1 MAKNFFQ
8 DMIKMKSDL
17 RKEISDKEAVKTERA
32 EPEQETVEE
41 KVWSPVVLSKVTRQ
55 ADLTPLVAGRRPRY
69 SIWLVAFASVVFL
82 FFAVSFFLSEASIS
96 VNPKI
101 EDVVF
106 NQNISATKD
115 TSTGESVSFD
125 LIVLS
130 GEESKMIEGGAVQ
143 DVSVSA
149 KGAVVIYNN
158 YSTATQRLDINTR
171 LEGSNG
177 KLYKTEK
184 QIVVPGLKGTTPGSV
199 EVGVYAAEAG
209 EEYNSNPLDFQIFGF
224 KGTPKYSKFYA
235 RSKGN
240 ITGGFKGKT
249 SAIPSAKKEIVVNDM
264 RALLEAK
271 LLKKATDLIPEGFVL
286 FKDAIFLNIDEES
299 FDSSLGGEQVPVSI
313 KGTFFGFLF
322 EEKELAKKIAK
333 AAIADY
339 DESDIFISNIRDLT
353 FTFLNREGIS
363 GNDVENISFNLAGK
377 PKVVWKFDDNKLK
390 SDIAGKSKQDFYQI
404 LSQYPNVLSA
414 DVVLRP
420 LWKRSFPDDQ
430 DDIKIIVNYPN
441 E

>member
-1 MAKNFFQ
+1 MAKFFLQ
-8 DMIKMKSDL
+8 EMVKVKQQTEAQPI
-17 RKEISDKEAVKTERA
+17 EISPRKDRGQIKTENKNR
-32 EPEQETVEE
+32 PHRHII
-41 KVWSPVVLSKVTRQ
+41 WI
-55 ADLTPLVAGRRPRY
+55 VA
-69 SIWLVAFASVVFL
+69 IVAVVFL
-82 FFAVSFFLSEASIS
+82 LFALSYFFSKAVVTVSPKVQDAILNENLSANKDSS
-96 VNPKI
+96 A
-101 EDVVF
+101 
-106 NQNISATKD
+106 NILP
-115 TSTGESVSFD
+115 FD
-125 LIVLS
+125 LVVIS
-130 GEESKMIEGGAVQ
+130 GEESMIIKAAEVKDLAEK
-143 DVSVSA
+143 A
-149 KGAVVIYNN
+149 KGSVIIYNTFGL
-158 YSTATQRLDINTR
+158 SLQRLDTDTR

-177 KLYKTEK
+177 KIYKTETK
-184 QIVVPGLKGTTPGSV
+184 TVVPGMAKDGTPGSV
-199 EVGVYAAEAG
+199 EVKIYGAEAG
-209 EEYNSNPLDFQIFGF
+209 AEYNSAPLDFKIFGF

-299 FDSSLGGEQVPVSI
+299 FDYSLGGEQVPVSI